1 MELVGLDFL
10 HLDPCGGGYEYLL
23 VITDHFT
30 GFIQA
35 YPTANKKTKT
45 AAEKL
50 YSHFMLRFGLPD
62 KILHDQ
68 GGSFKND
75 LFKELT
81 KLREVKRIRTTPYQP
96 QNQWK
101 DGTHEPNYYF
111 HAANTTRTP

>member
-23 VITDHFT
+23 VTTDRFT
-30 GFIQA
+30 GFTQT

-50 YSHFMLRFGLPD
+50 YSHLMLRFGLPD

-68 GGSFKND
+68 GG
-75 LFKELT
+75 
-81 KLREVKRIRTTPYQP
+81 
-96 QNQWK
+96 
-101 DGTHEPNYYF
+101 
-111 HAANTTRTP
+111 